1 MATKRAD
8 QRRLGTTVMMTQELY
23 SAVRDLAH
31 KLGKTNSE
39 VVVEALEQFL
49 GDRYPEMWAQ
59 VAP

>member
-8 QRRLGTTVMMTQELY
+8 QRRLGTTVMMSQELY

-39 VVVEALEQFL
+39 VVVEALEEYL
-49 GDRYPEMWAQ
+49 GGRYPDLWAK